1 MATLELVA
9 AAEEGKPHLVF
20 VHGLGGDARKTWMH
34 DEHDPATL
42 WPAWI
47 AEDSGCPTWV
57 LGYDAALSGW
67 ADRAMPLPQ
76 QGTSVLERLSSE
88 PRLRGRDIILIG
100 HSLGGL
106 VIKTALITGTTTGV
120 ARYESLVG
128 QVKGVV
134 FVATPHF
141 GAELATLAHLVRI
154 GLRTNDQVG
163 DMRLHNTHLA
173 TLNNQFRALCARSGF
188 RVRVYAETKGVTTAR
203 RWLGLRGAAVRVVN
217 DTSGDPGVPGEIA
230 IPLPEDHFSICK
242 PSQRSAQIHD
252 SLLSFLTQF
261 PPARSAGP
269 AISREPRVSP
279 LAIETPAVVPVTALR
294 SSDAAT
300 AQPGTTSGPDAE
312 PASPPGPAH
321 VQLAIARWGLDDPDE
336 GVGASA
342 CVVSEDPDGLCR
354 EIEDWKPR
362 LLRDPLLTEA
372 ARARIRGADLGALVL
387 DAAVGGRVLD
397 WLSVTSFSAYL
408 NFAPR
413 AAIEGLRAPEIDQRF
428 VVSALS
434 QRLRK
439 KSQILSAVHADAEDV
454 HDALTAAVRRVRD
467 ESSRSLEMPRTTHP
481 PDRQGRTF
489 VALAR
494 LIARAACR
502 HLARPDDEQAS
513 AVFEHLRT
521 RIRFAMNV
529 ATGEVHTRDR
539 NPLP

>member
-1 MATLELVA
+1 MLGQQGKGRTMATLELIA
-9 AAEEGKPHLVF
+9 APDEDKPHLVF
-20 VHGLGGDARKTWMH
+20 VHGLGGDARETWMH
-34 DEHDPATL
+34 DARDPATL

-47 AEDSGCPTWV
+47 AEDSGCPTWL

-67 ADRAMPLPQ
+67 ADNAMPLPQ

-88 PRLRGRDIILIG
+88 PRLRGRDIVLIG

-106 VIKTALITGTTTGV
+106 VIKTALINGTTTGV
-120 ARYESLVG
+120 ARYETLVA

-154 GLRTNDQVG
+154 VLRSNDQVG
-163 DMRLHNTHLA
+163 DMKLHNAHLA
-173 TLNNQFRALCARSGF
+173 TLNNQFRALCARSKF
-188 RVRVYAETKGVTTAR
+188 KVRIYAETRGVTTAR
-203 RWLGLRGAAVRVVN
+203 RLFALRGPAVRVVN
-217 DTSGDPGVPGEIA
+217 DTSSDPGVPGEIA

-242 PSQRSAQIHD
+242 PEQRSAQIHD
-252 SLLSFLTQF
+252 SLLSFLAQF
-261 PPARSAGP
+261 PSAVGIPAA
-269 AISREPRVSP
+269 A
-279 LAIETPAVVPVTALR
+279 PVTVVR
-294 SSDAAT
+294 SSEAAT
-300 AQPGTTSGPDAE
+300 AQPGPTPGADVE
-312 PASPPGPAH
+312 RASPPGPAH
-321 VQLAIARWGLDDPDE
+321 VQLAIARWGLSDPDE
-336 GVGASA
+336 GMGASA
-342 CVVSEDPDGLCR
+342 CVVSEDPEGLR
-354 EIEDWKPR
+354 WEIEDWKPR

-413 AAIEGLRAPEIDQRF
+413 AAIDGLRAAEIDQRF

-439 KSQILSAVHADAEDV
+439 KSQLISAVHADAEDV
-454 HDALTAAVRRVRD
+454 QDALTAAVRRVRD
-467 ESSRSLEMPRTTHP
+467 ESGRSLEVPRATHP
-481 PDRQGRTF
+481 LDRQGRTL
-489 VALAR
+489 VALAT

-513 AVFEHLRT
+513 VVFEHLRT
-521 RIRFAMNV
+521 RIRFAMDV